1 MLRVQVPPLRER
13 SEDRDILVTALV
25 SAAMRRVQLADL
37 VEDVLPAALT
47 VASQHTWPGN
57 VRELEN
63 FAERVA
69 MACLER
75 GAALPARQL
84 AVLLDSDHDPDD
96 SRADIPEPPDTTL
109 SGMTIANV
117 KEALKECGGNR
128 TEAAKRLGI
137 GRSTLW
143 RLLKNE

>member
-1 MLRVQVPPLRER
+1 VLRVQVPPLRER
-13 SEDRDILVTALV
+13 PEDRDSLATVLV

-37 VEDVLPAALT
+37 LDTVLPAALV
-47 VASQHTWPGN
+47 VARQHAWPGN

-69 MACLER
+69 MACLEA
-75 GAALPARQL
+75 GAAVPARQL
-84 AVLLDSDHDPDD
+84 AALLDRDPDHYD
-96 SRADIPEPPDTTL
+96 SLAAMPEPPDTTL

-117 KEALKECGGNR
+117 KEILKECGGNR
-128 TEAAKRLGI
+128 TQAAKRLGI

-143 RLLKNE
+143 RLLKN